1 MIRIIGGGLAG
12 CEAAWQAA
20 ARGVP
25 VTIHEMRPA
34 RPTEVHKTDRL
45 AELVCSNSFRG
56 DKLDNAVGL
65 LKEEMRRL
73 DSLVMHAA
81 EISRVPAGAALA
93 VDRELFARTVTQ
105 AIHEHPLITLSREEV
120 TSIPEATTESPVI
133 IATGPLTSPDLSAAI
148 VRLVGNEHLY
158 FYDAISPIVLAETID
173 MKKVFRA
180 SRWNRSSPQPKARS
194 PEPSGKT
201 CGIDDGEG
209 DYLNCPMSADEY
221 RAF

>member
-1 MIRIIGGGLAG
+1 MIHIIGGGLAG

-34 RPTEVHKTDRL
+34 RATDVHKTDHL

-73 DSLVMHAA
+73 DSLIMHAA
-81 EISRVPAGAALA
+81 EIARVPAGAALA
-93 VDRELFARTVTQ
+93 VDRELFARTVTG
-105 AIHEHPLITLSREEV
+105 AIHEHPLITVSREEIRA
-120 TSIPEATTESPVI
+120 IPAAVPGSPVI

-148 VRLVGNEHLY
+148 VQVVGGEHLY

-173 MKKVFRA
+173 MSRVFRA
-180 SRWNRSSPQPKARS
+180 SRWNRNTRS
-194 PEPSGKT
+194 NPGPLNVGVA
-201 CGIDDGEG
+201 CGT
-209 DYLNCPMSADEY
+209 
-221 RAF
+221 